1 MKVKTLSVGELGT
14 NCYLVISQ
22 NGTAVVI
29 DPADEY
35 DRIVSALE
43 GVEPSAILL
52 THGHFDHTG
61 AVNQLKERYNCEII
75 ISAEDEEML
84 SDNRKNA
91 AFLIGAA
98 PSAIAADR
106 VVNDGDVLELGDLC
120 FEVIATPGHTKGSV
134 TYKIED
140 VLFTGDTL
148 FCGTVGRCDLY
159 GGNPTRLMQS
169 LEKLAEQKDN
179 LTVYPGHD
187 RKTTIG
193 YEKQTNHYMRK
204 IK

>member
-14 NCYLVISQ
+14 NCYIVTNNDTTVL
-22 NGTAVVI
+22 I
-29 DPADEY
+29 DPADECET
-35 DRIVSALE
+35 IVFALD
-43 GVEPSAILL
+43 GKEPSAILL

-61 AVNQLKERYNCEII
+61 AVNQLKTRYNCEII

-84 SDNRKNA
+84 SDNNKNA
-91 AFLIGAA
+91 AFLIDSFPA
-98 PSAIAADR
+98 PIIADR
-106 VVNDGDVLELGDLC
+106 LVNDGDTIEIGDLC

-140 VLFTGDTL
+140 SLFTGDTL

-159 GGNPTRLMQS
+159 GGNPVRLIRS
-169 LEKLAEQKDN
+169 LEKLAEFDDN
-179 LTVYPGHD
+179 FNVYPGHD

-204 IK
+204 KK

>member
-14 NCYLVISQ
+14 NCYLVTDQ
-22 NGTAVVI
+22 NTTVVI
-29 DPADEY
+29 DPADEC
-35 DRIVSALE
+35 DRIISALE
-43 GVEPSAILL
+43 GKQPSAILL

-61 AVNQLKERYNCEII
+61 AVNELKTRYNCDVI

-84 SDNRKNA
+84 SDNHKNA
-91 AFLIGAA
+91 AFLIGAFPA
-98 PSAIAADR
+98 TITADR
-106 VVNDGDVLELGDLC
+106 LVCDGDSLEIGDLK

-140 VLFTGDTL
+140 ALFTGDTL

-159 GGNPTRLMQS
+159 GGNPTRLMDS
-169 LEKLAEQKDN
+169 LKKLAELDDSF
-179 LTVYPGHD
+179 TVYPGHD
-187 RKTTIG
+187 RKSTIG